1 MGTHPDRD
9 RDTFAHTDTD
19 TFAHTSTDTDTY
31 STAAALAGHGGP
43 AQGPVSTTLDPRY
56 SAPGAEAVP
65 WSAAEELLHRSEV
78 FWLTTVRPD
87 GRPHVTPLLAVWQHG
102 ALHFATGAEER
113 KARNLAQNQQVILTT
128 GTNTLSDGLDLVV
141 EGEASLVSDTDR
153 LTSLATAWPTK
164 YGPDWTF
171 EVADGTFHH
180 PDGASALV
188 FAVPPRRAFGFTK
201 TNPFSQTRWNF
212 G

>member
-1 MGTHPDRD
+1 MGTHPD
-9 RDTFAHTDTD
+9 TDANTN
-19 TFAHTSTDTDTY
+19 
-31 STAAALAGHGGP
+31 STAAAAPTGHGGP
-43 AQGPVSTTLDPRY
+43 AQGGPVSTTLDPRY
-56 SAPGAEAVP
+56 STPAAEAVP
-65 WSAAEELLHRSEV
+65 WSAAEDLLNRSEV

-128 GTNTLSDGLDLVV
+128 GTNSLSTGLDLVL

-153 LTSLATAWPTK
+153 LTSLATAWSTK

-171 EVADGTFHH
+171 HVSDGTFHH

-188 FAVPPRRAFGFTK
+188 FAVPPHRAFGFTK
-201 TNPFSQTRWNF
+201 GTPFSQTRWDF

>member
-1 MGTHPDRD
+1 MGTHPDTD
-9 RDTFAHTDTD
+9 ADTNT
-19 TFAHTSTDTDTY
+19 
-31 STAAALAGHGGP
+31 TAAAPAGHGGS
-43 AQGPVSTTLDPRY
+43 AQRPVSTTLDPRY
-56 SAPGAEAVP
+56 STPDAEAVP
-65 WSAAEELLHRSEV
+65 WSTAEDLLHRSEI

-141 EGEASLVSDTDR
+141 EGEACLVSDTER
-153 LTSLATAWPTK
+153 LTSLATAWSTK

-171 EVADGTFHH
+171 EVADGTFHR

-188 FAVPPRRAFGFTK
+188 FAVPPHQVFGFTK
-201 TNPFSQTRWNF
+201 GTPFSQTRWNF
-212 G
+212 T

>member
-1 MGTHPDRD
+1 MGTHPDTD
-9 RDTFAHTDTD
+9 ADTNT
-19 TFAHTSTDTDTY
+19 
-31 STAAALAGHGGP
+31 TAAAPAGHGGS
-43 AQGPVSTTLDPRY
+43 AQGPVSTALDPRY
-56 SAPGAEAVP
+56 STPGAEAVP
-65 WSAAEELLHRSEV
+65 WSTAEDLLHRSEV

-141 EGEASLVSDTDR
+141 EGEACLVSDTDR
-153 LTSLATAWPTK
+153 LTSLATAWSTK
-164 YGPDWTF
+164 YGPDWAF

-188 FAVPPRRAFGFTK
+188 FAVPPHRVFGFTK
-201 TNPFSQTRWNF
+201 GTPFSQTRWNF
-212 G
+212 T

>member
-1 MGTHPDRD
+1 MGTHPDTD
-9 RDTFAHTDTD
+9 ADTNT
-19 TFAHTSTDTDTY
+19 
-31 STAAALAGHGGP
+31 TAAAPAGHGGS
-43 AQGPVSTTLDPRY
+43 AQRPVSTTLDPRY
-56 SAPGAEAVP
+56 STPDAEAVP
-65 WSAAEELLHRSEV
+65 WSTAEDLLHRSEI

-141 EGEASLVSDTDR
+141 EGEACLVSDTER
-153 LTSLATAWPTK
+153 LTSLATAWSTK

-188 FAVPPRRAFGFTK
+188 FAVPPHQVFGFTK
-201 TNPFSQTRWNF
+201 GTPFSQTRWNF
-212 G
+212 T

>member
-1 MGTHPDRD
+1 MGTHPD
-9 RDTFAHTDTD
+9 TDTD
-19 TFAHTSTDTDTY
+19 TN
-31 STAAALAGHGGP
+31 STAAAAPTGHGGP
-43 AQGPVSTTLDPRY
+43 AQGGPVSTTLDPRY
-56 SAPGAEAVP
+56 STPDAEAVP
-65 WSAAEELLHRSEV
+65 WSAAEDLLTRSEV

-153 LTSLATAWPTK
+153 LTSLAAAWSTK

-180 PDGASALV
+180 PDGANALV
-188 FAVPPRRAFGFTK
+188 FAVPPHRVFGFTK
-201 TNPFSQTRWNF
+201 GTPFSQTRWDF

>member
-1 MGTHPDRD
+1 MGTHPDTD
-9 RDTFAHTDTD
+9 ADTNT
-19 TFAHTSTDTDTY
+19 
-31 STAAALAGHGGP
+31 TAAAPAGHGGS
-43 AQGPVSTTLDPRY
+43 AQRPVSTTLDPRY
-56 SAPGAEAVP
+56 STPDAEAVP
-65 WSAAEELLHRSEV
+65 WSTAEDLLHRSEI

-141 EGEASLVSDTDR
+141 EGEACLVSDTDR
-153 LTSLATAWPTK
+153 LTSLATAWSTK

-188 FAVPPRRAFGFTK
+188 FAVPPHQVFGFTK
-201 TNPFSQTRWNF
+201 GTPFSQTRWNF
-212 G
+212 T